1 MEKPQDLFGQCPY
14 VTAQRIFSGKW
25 AILIIHHLRG
35 GTLRFGQLQ
44 RRLGG
49 ITQATLTKQLREL
62 EGYGL
67 IQRRVYAQVPPKV
80 EYSLSPI
87 GEAFLPVL
95 DQFEVFGNRYIDYL
109 NRQGPQGDSCHLNQ
123 V

>member
-95 DQFEVFGNRYIDYL
+95 DQFEVFGNRYIAYL

>member
-1 MEKPQDLFGQCPY
+1 MEAQRELFGKCPY
-14 VTAQRIFSGKW
+14 VTVQRIFSGKW

-35 GTLRFGQLQ
+35 ETLRFGQLQ
-44 RRLGG
+44 RRLDG

-67 IQRRVYAQVPPKV
+67 IQRRVYAQVPPRV
-80 EYSLSPI
+80 EYSLSAI

-95 DQFEVFGNRYIDYL
+95 DQFEAFGNRYIAYL
-109 NRQGPQGDSCHLNQ
+109 EGRVPVKDSCHLPQ
-123 V
+123 A